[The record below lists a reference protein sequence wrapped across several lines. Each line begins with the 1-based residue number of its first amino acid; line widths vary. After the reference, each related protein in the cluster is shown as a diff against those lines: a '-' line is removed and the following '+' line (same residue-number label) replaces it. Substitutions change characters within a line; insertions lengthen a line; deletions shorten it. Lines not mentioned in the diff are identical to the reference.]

1 MPTPSTE
8 FERLAAS
15 VSRLGIFA
23 AVMLFAAGFVLGYIS
38 GGI

>member
-1 MPTPSTE
+1 MTTPQTE

-15 VSRLGIFA
+15 VTRLGILA
-23 AVMLFAAGFVLGYIS
+23 AAMLFAAGFVLGFIS